1 MRYDMRVLWVEDTPK
16 FYKETKDI
24 LEMFAEDM
32 GLVIDFKYIQ
42 NVEEFMQNIGNEK
55 NGFKLFDIY
64 FIDYTLS
71 NGVVGDSVIKELR
84 KEEVDADVLFYSSEH
99 ERDIRSTI
107 IDDLNSFQG
116 VYIANRDNFEEKST
130 FLLKKNARRL
140 LALNNIRG
148 LLMDQTSENDY
159 TVNSYIL
166 RKFDELTTE
175 QKISISKMLEEYISK
190 KSNELGEQ
198 IPEVLEKLKT
208 TGITNIK
215 KTMGLSSYLFPIDL
229 KYRVFQK
236 IMDYLGEESFS
247 ENSLDTYLDKTV
259 KERNKLAHKKLELC
273 KTQQYIL
280 YYDTI
285 DQKENRKCPDDC
297 EQHTDQYKISVQ
309 EWKEIRKNVIAF
321 GKCFDAVQD
330 KL

>member
-24 LEMFAEDM
+24 IEMFAEDM

-208 TGITNIK
+208 TGITNRK
-215 KTMGLSSYLFPIDL
+215 KTMGLSS
-229 KYRVFQK
+229 
-236 IMDYLGEESFS
+236 
-247 ENSLDTYLDKTV
+247 
-259 KERNKLAHKKLELC
+259 
-273 KTQQYIL
+273 
-280 YYDTI
+280 
-285 DQKENRKCPDDC
+285 
-297 EQHTDQYKISVQ
+297 
-309 EWKEIRKNVIAF
+309 
-321 GKCFDAVQD
+321 
-330 KL
+330 

>member
-1 MRYDMRVLWVEDTPK
+1 M
-16 FYKETKDI
+16 
-24 LEMFAEDM
+24 
-32 GLVIDFKYIQ
+32 
-42 NVEEFMQNIGNEK
+42 
-55 NGFKLFDIY
+55 
-64 FIDYTLS
+64 
-71 NGVVGDSVIKELR
+71 
-84 KEEVDADVLFYSSEH
+84 
-99 ERDIRSTI
+99 
-107 IDDLNSFQG
+107 
-116 VYIANRDNFEEKST
+116 
-130 FLLKKNARRL
+130 
-140 LALNNIRG
+140 
-148 LLMDQTSENDY
+148 
-159 TVNSYIL
+159 
-166 RKFDELTTE
+166 
-175 QKISISKMLEEYISK
+175 
-190 KSNELGEQ
+190 
-198 IPEVLEKLKT
+198 
-208 TGITNIK
+208 
-215 KTMGLSSYLFPIDL
+215 FPIDL

-236 IMDYLGEESFS
+236 IMDYLGEDSFS

>member
-1 MRYDMRVLWVEDTPK
+1 M
-16 FYKETKDI
+16 
-24 LEMFAEDM
+24 
-32 GLVIDFKYIQ
+32 
-42 NVEEFMQNIGNEK
+42 
-55 NGFKLFDIY
+55 
-64 FIDYTLS
+64 S

-236 IMDYLGEESFS
+236 IMDYLGEDSFS

>member
-236 IMDYLGEESFS
+236 IMDYLGEDSFS

-285 DQKENRKCPDDC
+285 DQKENRKCPVDC